1 MVSVLYQ
8 SVSQASLVNK
18 RRAVKFKST
27 VLIFFFLIGAGD
39 FLLEPEVLIHIL
51 RKHVKTFCVESSQ

>member
-27 VLIFFFLIGAGD
+27 VLIFFLIGAGD